1 VLPDLTAGHVFG
13 QLQHIGARI
22 GQPMRAILAAV
33 VAIIAALMIGV
44 ALAEPTRLACE
55 GEMRVQNAN
64 GERAENY
71 VLSFAIGSR

>member
-1 VLPDLTAGHVFG
+1 V
-13 QLQHIGARI
+13 
-22 GQPMRAILAAV
+22 RAILAAV
-33 VAIIAALMIGV
+33 VAIVAALMIGV

-71 VLSFAIGSR
+71 MLSLAIGSRC